1 MTDYFPPMNG
11 RNKTAIRELLRVT
24 REAPVLRLGGEQGS
38 HPDRITDGEDWFVLA
53 VPAEMRDFLYAR
65 LVELQETDR
74 KPRAAGKYVVFA
86 GWRFDLFER
95 QLIAPGGGV
104 MKLPGL
110 EYALLRAFVGRP
122 RMLLSRSELALAS
135 GRTGR
140 PHLSART
147 VDSYVS
153 RLRKRLGRGG
163 SSLLISTVP
172 RIGYSFDAD
181 VVWPRHRVRSW
192 SRSR

>member
-1 MTDYFPPMNG
+1 MTDIFPPMNG

-74 KPRAAGKYVVFA
+74 KPRADGKYVVFA

-110 EYALLRAFVGRP
+110 EYALLRAFIGRP
-122 RMLLSRSELALAS
+122 RILLRRSELVLAT

-140 PHLSART
+140 QLSART

-163 SSLLISTVP
+163 NFSPISTVP
-172 RIGYSFDAD
+172 KIGYSFDAD
-181 VVWPRHRVRSW
+181 VVWPRH
-192 SRSR
+192 